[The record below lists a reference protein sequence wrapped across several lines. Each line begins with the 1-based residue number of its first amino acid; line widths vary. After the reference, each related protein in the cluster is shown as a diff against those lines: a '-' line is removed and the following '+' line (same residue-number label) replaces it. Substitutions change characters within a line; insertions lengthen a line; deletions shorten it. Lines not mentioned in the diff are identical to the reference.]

1 MKNILLIIILV
12 INFDSLKSQPLKLTI
27 DESIDLA
34 IENNENLK
42 NSYLEEKISKALSK
56 EYLSIGLPQINFDG
70 GVKYNHEVQKSLIDI
85 SRFMPGVPEGTE
97 QEVQFGQTYD
107 GRMDLTL
114 DQMIF
119 NGSYFVGL
127 SAAKELV
134 NLSEK
139 LTVRNIID
147 INESVQKAYYTVL
160 NTKKRIELVDIN
172 LSRLNTLLEQTKKL
186 YDNGFVEKL
195 DLNRIMVSFNNL
207 KSEKIKAS
215 RLYQLSKE
223 VFNFQIG
230 IPIGTEI
237 ELIDE
242 LSEDLI
248 YSFIYSLEDF
258 DYSQRIEYSIMQT
271 DKNLKFYD
279 LKNNRSQYLPQ
290 IYANYNYGYN
300 TSSSNYNLFFDS
312 DRWKSFGTLG
322 FKIIVPIFDGF
333 LKRSKINQSKYKI
346 EQVENQMLFLE
357 RSINLQVNQAISSY
371 ENTKESIIVSKQ
383 NLELAKDV
391 YLATERKFK
400 EGVGSNLELIDSNNS
415 LKTAQNQYYNSL
427 YESVIAS
434 IEIKKT
440 LGTLLNKQ
448 I

>member
-70 GVKYNHEVQKSLIDI
+70 GVMYNHEVQKSLIDI

-230 IPIGTEI
+230 VPIGTEI
-237 ELIDE
+237 ELIGE

-258 DYSQRIEYSIMQT
+258 DYSQRIEYSILQT

-434 IEIKKT
+434 IEINKT
-440 LGTLLNKQ
+440 LGTLLNK
-448 I
+448 

>member
-1 MKNILLIIILV
+1 MKNILLIILLV
-12 INFDSLKSQPLKLTI
+12 INFDSLKSQTLKLTI
-27 DESIDLA
+27 EESIDLA

-42 NSYLEEKISKALSK
+42 NSYLEEKISKALST

-114 DQMIF
+114 NQMIF

-147 INESVQKAYYTVL
+147 INESVQKAYYTLL

-172 LSRLNTLLEQTKKL
+172 LSRLNALLEQTKKL

-207 KSEKIKAS
+207 KSEKIKAD

-230 IPIGTEI
+230 VPIGTEI
-237 ELIDE
+237 ELIGE

-248 YSFIYSLEDF
+248 YSFNYSLEDF
-258 DYSQRIEYSIMQT
+258 DYSQRIEYSILQT

-322 FKIIVPIFDGF
+322 FQIIVPIFDGF

-371 ENTKESIIVSKQ
+371 ENTKETIIVSKQ

-415 LKTAQNQYYNSL
+415 LKIAQNQYYNSL

-440 LGTLLNKQ
+440 LGTLLNK
-448 I
+448 